1 MKQEAQEGPESPT
14 TTSNSLLDR
23 ALSELSSR
31 FDNGSLGP
39 GPGDLSPALLRSP
52 TTAAVTLR
60 FEHLARDESARAEEE
75 RGVIEFR
82 IINNNLEM
90 DQESQKLLWLL
101 QLQNVFAMQLPR
113 MPRDYIT
120 RLVFDP
126 KHKNMVLV
134 KAGQVIGGV
143 CFR

>member
-1 MKQEAQEGPESPT
+1 MKQEVPEFDRSPSSAST
-14 TTSNSLLDR
+14 NALLDR
-23 ALSELSSR
+23 AIAEVVSSSK
-31 FDNGSLGP
+31 FDGGH
-39 GPGDLSPALLRSP
+39 GQGDLSPAILRSP
-52 TTAAVTLR
+52 TTAAAMR

-82 IINNNLEM
+82 IINNSLEF
-90 DQESQKLLWLL
+90 DQEAQKLLWLL

-113 MPRDYIT
+113 MPRDYIA